1 MLNDL
6 ITANE
11 MRRFQDQ
18 NAVDFQETNGYA
30 IVVSVDNMQDHI
42 DQHNTKIKENDNECV
57 FVVHR
62 TQLGNLIDSIYERCT
77 Q

>member
-1 MLNDL
+1 MSNDL
-6 ITANE
+6 TTANE

-30 IVVSVDNMQDHI
+30 IVVSIDDMQYHI
-42 DQHNTKIKENDNECV
+42 DRFNTKIKENDNERV
-57 FVVHR
+57 YVVHR
-62 TQLGNLIDSIYERCT
+62 AQLGNLIDSIYERCT